1 MKVLKDDKESM
12 LTCLA
17 NGNGIATAGDYLPNH
32 IFPTIQDIGHRLEN
46 TDHMG
51 FGLFR
56 GYHNTKDVFFNG
68 GGAMYRAMNPEPY
81 PPHQMFAWSP
91 VWGGNKWTDEFEGAL
106 MELGINPVEQAEW
119 IEENLEAI

>member
-1 MKVLKDDKESM
+1 MKVFKGEKESM
-12 LTCLA
+12 LSCLA
-17 NGNGIATAGDYLPNH
+17 NGKGIATAGDYLPNH

-81 PPHQMFAWSP
+81 PPNQMFAWSP
-91 VWGGNKWTDEFEGAL
+91 VWGDWLSEDSDQYLIT
-106 MELGINPVEQAEW
+106 LGINPTLQAEW
-119 IEENLEAI
+119 IEENLEAV